1 MSTGQR
7 SAVRLSCYVR
17 SLALLRTVESTVRSF
32 AKTCNSA
39 LKDRLDREVEALLS
53 TNTSLYI
60 DRVESQMVRDLTSSS
75 KPTDGVADE
84 EFQDLE
90 SLAKRKLK
98 LMDQLEEV
106 STESKLVSMAVFEN
120 KWFGFLL
127 QKCD

>member
-60 DRVESQMVRDLTSSS
+60 DRVESQMVRDLTSSG

-106 STESKLVSMAVFEN
+106 STESKLCSLH
-120 KWFGFLL
+120 GRL
-127 QKCD
+127 

>member
-1 MSTGQR
+1 
-7 SAVRLSCYVR
+7 
-17 SLALLRTVESTVRSF
+17 
-32 AKTCNSA
+32 
-39 LKDRLDREVEALLS
+39 
-53 TNTSLYI
+53 
-60 DRVESQMVRDLTSSS
+60 MVRDLTSSG